1 MSSVL
6 TLRFA
11 TLGDVTDLHLLV
23 EGAYRGSSARRGWTH
38 EAHLLDGQRT
48 DVEALT
54 ESIEDPNQIVLL
66 AHHDDLLIGSV
77 TISNKGGGLVY
88 LGLLTVDP
96 QSQANGIGRK
106 LIGEAEA
113 MAREH
118 FAAEVMEMTVI
129 KQRAELIA
137 YYERR
142 GYALTG
148 EERPFPY
155 NLPRFGLPTRTD
167 LVFVVLSRRLDS
179 DVL

>member
-1 MSSVL
+1 MSSHL
-6 TLRFA
+6 PLRVA
-11 TLGDVTDLHLLV
+11 TLADATALHLLV
-23 EGAYRGSSARRGWTH
+23 EGAYRGTSAQRGWTH

-54 ESIEDPNQIVLL
+54 ESIEDPSQIVLL
-66 AHHDDLLIGSV
+66 AHQDDVLIGSV
-77 TISNKGGGLVY
+77 TISDKGEGLAY

-96 QSQANGIGRK
+96 QSQANGLGRR
-106 LIGEAEA
+106 LIVAAEA
-113 MAREH
+113 IARQD

-142 GYALTG
+142 GYAQTG

-179 DVL
+179 DAL